1 MHFSTLQHEIPE
13 VKNNQLYSKTSD
25 LINNAADELRKVAH
39 NMMPE
44 VLMKV
49 GLVEALKDFCNNI
62 SAGKL
67 LTISLQTFGM
77 EKRLSSSTEIMVFR
91 IIQELIN
98 NIIKHAYA
106 SEAIIQFNREANR
119 LSITIEDNG
128 RGFDTK
134 EAEEKATM
142 GITTVKNR
150 VDYLNGKLTIDS
162 RRDIGTTVMIDLL
175 LNEN

>member
-1 MHFSTLQHEIPE
+1 
-13 VKNNQLYSKTSD
+13 
-25 LINNAADELRKVAH
+25 
-39 NMMPE
+39 
-44 VLMKV
+44 
-49 GLVEALKDFCNNI
+49 
-62 SAGKL
+62 
-67 LTISLQTFGM
+67 M
-77 EKRLSSSTEIMVFR
+77 EKRLSSSTEIMLFR

-106 SEAIIQFNREANR
+106 TEAIIQFNREGNR

-128 RGFDTK
+128 RGFNTQ

-142 GITTVKNR
+142 GMTTVKSR

-162 RRDIGTTVMIDLL
+162 RKDIGTTVMIDLL